1 MQQNLQKNP
10 DILTVTQLNKA
21 TQLLLEET
29 FALVWVEGEISN
41 LAKPTSGHIYFSL
54 KDPTAQVRCA
64 MFRFK
69 KSNLSFE
76 PQNGLLVHVQAKVSL
91 YPDRGDY
98 QLIVESMKP
107 AGDGH
112 LRLLYEQL
120 LKKLSIEGLFQE
132 KWKKTI
138 PTHPKHIGIITSPT
152 GAAIRDILSV
162 LKRRFPSIPIT
173 LFPTKVQG
181 NEAAAEI
188 VKALQ
193 FAETYQ
199 KTDVLI
205 LTRGGGSIEDLWP
218 FNEEIVAR
226 AIFASRIPIIS
237 GVGHEIDFTIAD
249 LVADLRAPTP
259 SAAAE
264 LASPHRDELLQRL
277 ALIEKR
283 LVQKMADIVQY
294 YAQKIDWLQKRLR
307 HPKQTIQSLLQRLIH
322 LQSRLTLTMQQILK
336 NKQFKFLSLTRA
348 LDTLSPLST
357 LHRGYAIVSDAHQQI
372 IKSVTSIQP
381 NDRLHVR
388 LADGTWQCKAI
399 ELEKA
404 DNI

>member
-1 MQQNLQKNP
+1 MSAENNRE
-10 DILTVTQLNKA
+10 IYTVTQLNKA
-21 TQLLLEET
+21 TQLLLENH
-29 FALVWVEGEISN
+29 FSLVWVEGEISN

-54 KDPTAQVRCA
+54 KDSGAQIRCA

-69 KSNLSFE
+69 KNGLNFE

-112 LRLLYEQL
+112 LKLLYEQL
-120 LKKLSIEGLFQE
+120 LKKLSLEGLFQE
-132 KWKKTI
+132 KWKKPI
-138 PTHPKHIGIITSPT
+138 PLHPKHIGIISSPT

-162 LKRRFPSIPIT
+162 LKRRFPGIPVT

-181 NEAAAEI
+181 AEAANEIVRALKWAEI
-188 VKALQ
+188 
-193 FAETYQ
+193 YQ

-226 AIFASRIPIIS
+226 AIFASPIPIIS

-259 SAAAE
+259 SVAAE
-264 LASPHRDELLQRL
+264 LASPNQDELLQRIL
-277 ALIEKR
+277 LIEKR
-283 LVQKMADIVQY
+283 LTQKMSHILQY
-294 YAQKIDWLQKRLR
+294 YAQKIDWLQKGLR
-307 HPKQTIQSLLQRLIH
+307 HPKQTIQNLLQRLMH
-322 LQSRLTLTMQQILK
+322 LQSSIQFNMQQILK

-348 LDTLSPLST
+348 LDALSPLST
-357 LHRGYAIVSDAHQQI
+357 LYRGYAIVSDANQNI
-372 IKSVTSIQP
+372 IQSASRIHTQDYLDI
-381 NDRLHVR
+381 RFL
-388 LADGTWQCKAI
+388 DGTWKCQAI
-399 ELEKA
+399 SLKA
-404 DNI
+404 DT

>member
-1 MQQNLQKNP
+1 MQQSQ
-10 DILTVTQLNKA
+10 DILSVTQLNKA
-21 TQLLLEET
+21 AQLLLEKH
-29 FALVWVEGEISN
+29 FSLVWVEGEISN

-69 KSNLSFE
+69 KSALSFD

-98 QLIVESMKP
+98 QLIVETMKP

-132 KWKKTI
+132 KWKKAI
-138 PTHPKHIGIITSPT
+138 PAYPKHIGVITSPT

-162 LKRRFPSIPIT
+162 LKRRFPSIPVTI
-173 LFPTKVQG
+173 FPTKVQG

-188 VKALQ
+188 IKAIEL
-193 FAETYQ
+193 ATTYE

-205 LTRGGGSIEDLWP
+205 LARGGGNIEDLWP
-218 FNEEIVAR
+218 FNDELVAR
-226 AIFASRIPIIS
+226 AIFASPIPIVS

-249 LVADLRAPTP
+249 LVADMRAPTP

-264 LASPHRDELLQRL
+264 LVSPNREELLQRL
-277 ALIEKR
+277 ASIEKQ
-283 LVQKMADIVQY
+283 LHEKTANILQY

-307 HPKQTIQSLLQRLIH
+307 HPKEIIQSLVQRLSH
-322 LQSRLTLTMQQILK
+322 LNTRLALSMQQLFK
-336 NKQFKFLSLTRA
+336 NKQFKFLNLTRA

-357 LHRGYAIVSDAHQQI
+357 LNRGYAIVSNPNHHI
-372 IKSVTSIQP
+372 VKSVKAIQP
-381 NDRLHVR
+381 NENLKIRFF
-388 LADGTWQCKAI
+388 DGTWLCAAI
-399 ELEKA
+399 KEEKEG
-404 DNI
+404 